1 MTHRTIWASDGL
13 EVRRQGER
21 PVIAGRFPYNALAV
35 ISNRGRGPSA
45 PRKETIRPGAFEFSL
60 RDESRE
66 INLLFGHSFDRPIAS
81 RSTGTLALTD
91 TPEALTF
98 EAEIR
103 PEMERTS
110 HVQDAVAMIEA
121 GLAVG
126 ISPGFMVPPKDV
138 VPDAE
143 TLVPEEGNESVFV
156 RVLNHLLLVELSIVT
171 RPAYP
176 ESQAEI
182 RAFAEAAAPV
192 RSNRKVF
199 LP

>member
-1 MTHRTIWASDGL
+1 M
-13 EVRRQGER
+13 RRQGKR

-35 ISNRGRGPSA
+35 ISNRGRGPNA
-45 PRKETIRPGAFEFSL
+45 PRKETIRPGAFDFSL

-81 RSTGTLALTD
+81 RSTGTLVLTD

-103 PEMERTS
+103 PELEEVT
-110 HVQDAVAMIEA
+110 HVRDAVAMIEA
-121 GLAVG
+121 GMAEG
-126 ISPGFMVPPKDV
+126 ISPGFVVPPSDV

-143 TLVPEEGNESVFV
+143 TLVPEEGNESVFI

-182 RAFAEAAAPV
+182 RAFAEAAHPV
-192 RSNRKVF
+192 RARKVF

>member
-1 MTHRTIWASDGL
+1 MTLRTIWASDGL
-13 EVRRQGER
+13 EVRRQGKR

-35 ISNRGRGPSA
+35 ISNRGRGPNA

-66 INLLFGHSFDRPIAS
+66 INLLYGHSFDRPIAS
-81 RSTGTLALTD
+81 RSTGTLSLRD

-103 PEMERTS
+103 PELEQVT
-110 HVQDAVAMIEA
+110 HVRDAVSMIEA
-121 GLAVG
+121 GMSVG
-126 ISPGFMVPPKDV
+126 ISPGFMVPSSDV

-143 TLVPEEGNESVFV
+143 TLIPEPGNESVFI

-176 ESQAEI
+176 ESQAEL
-182 RAFAEAAAPV
+182 RAQHVAHRV
-192 RSNRKVF
+192 RSNHKVY